1 MPVLIGFLNWPITY
15 QPNSSI
21 FTCLNWLWKK
31 EIKLIWF
38 IDHSCGFFLQSPPH
52 HVVRRC
58 LYLWRRPM
66 PTATTMRSP
75 TLDFVR
81 NQFRVAIWRNGMG
94 MGWENK
100 AKNTKLSDQSKI
112 FHGWDNFN
120 KRSSLGAECYTK
132 SQFKLKRN
140 KSYFAEGCSESHISY
155 PNTSGVFMAKWGL
168 FYLTKET

>member
-1 MPVLIGFLNWPITY
+1 MSSIKQWRVLLFPLASPCLFSLAHAIDQY

-66 PTATTMRSP
+66 PTTTTMRSP

-100 AKNTKLSDQSKI
+100 AKNTKLSDQSKR

-120 KRSSLGAECYTK
+120 SEAHKCSSLGAECYTK
-132 SQFKLKRN
+132 SQLKGN
-140 KSYFAEGCSESHISY
+140 KSYSAEFCIVSDI
-155 PNTSGVFMAKWGL
+155 
-168 FYLTKET
+168 